1 MKIDTKYYENKL
13 EELKL
18 YHPYLIDHIRSV
30 RPKGDKGI
38 RLTLDDGTQYDF
50 GGTETSIRRVVD
62 YTPNTLDEITDERC
76 RESFVYNLTE
86 LMEARG
92 FTQQTL
98 AEYSG
103 VSKGAIS
110 KYLNEK
116 ATPSFTA
123 VMKIATALG
132 CTLDELSG

>member
-1 MKIDTKYYENKL
+1 MLIDTKFYEDKY
-13 EELKL
+13 EEFKER
-18 YHPYLIDHIRSV
+18 HPYLVDHVRSIHP
-30 RPKGDKGI
+30 RGESGI
-38 RLTLDDGTQYDF
+38 RVTLDDGTKYDYGSI
-50 GGTETSIRRVVD
+50 GGGVRRVVN
-62 YTPNTLDEITDERC
+62 YSPSNVEHITDDSC
-76 RESFVYNLTE
+76 RKAFVYKVTE

-123 VMKIATALG
+123 VMRIATALG